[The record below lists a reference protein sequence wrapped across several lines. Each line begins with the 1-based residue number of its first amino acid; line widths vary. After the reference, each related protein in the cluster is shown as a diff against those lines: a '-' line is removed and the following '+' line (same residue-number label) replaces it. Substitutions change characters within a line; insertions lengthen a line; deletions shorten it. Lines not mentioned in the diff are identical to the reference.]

1 MNRIT
6 VTVPRLGYKPSM
18 AVLRVLMR
26 QTVPTIHNRVTYPGG
41 VIEADILAVRSLME
55 RDAEIEHELE
65 MNDA

>member
-6 VTVPRLGYKPSM
+6 VTILPAGYEPSM

-26 QTVPTIHNRVTYPGG
+26 QTVPAIHNRVLYPGG
-41 VIEADILAVRSLME
+41 VVEADILAVRSLLE

-65 MNDA
+65 TNDA

>member
-6 VTVPRLGYKPSM
+6 VTVLPAGYEPSM

-26 QTVPTIHNRVTYPGG
+26 NGLTIHNRVRYPGG
-41 VIEADILAVRSLME
+41 VVDADIIAVRSLLE